1 MLSDM
6 TASPIAS
13 SAVASPVRSTTAA
26 RGMVDVGRLAP
37 LMQAIKSTGEL
48 LCRFAVASAWPVDA
62 CVEAQ
67 ALLGLPIQ
75 TVFEDRD
82 FLWRHYRDG
91 DLYEPDPFAA
101 ESPFQR
107 DVWPF

>member
-13 SAVASPVRSTTAA
+13 SAVASPVLSATAA
-26 RGMVDVGRLAP
+26 AGMVDLGRRARI
-37 LMQAIKSTGEL
+37 MKAIKSIGKL
-48 LCRFAVASAWPVDA
+48 LCRFAVASAWQVDA
-62 CVEAQ
+62 CVEA
-67 ALLGLPIQ
+67 P
-75 TVFEDRD
+75 FEQYSRTRT
-82 FLWRHYRDG
+82 FCGHREG

>member
-6 TASPIAS
+6 TPSPTTS
-13 SAVASPVRSTTAA
+13 SAIARAVPSTTAA
-26 RGMVDVGRLAP
+26 TRVVDLGRLAP
-37 LMQAIKSTGEL
+37 ITSQIRRVGNL
-48 LCRFAVASAWPVDA
+48 LRSIAVAPARPLGVFLD
-62 CVEAQ
+62 AQ
-67 ALLGLPIQ
+67 ALLGLPIR
-75 TVFEDRD
+75 TAFENQD
-82 FLWRHYRDG
+82 FLWRRHREG

>member
-6 TASPIAS
+6 TASPMTS
-13 SAVASPVRSTTAA
+13 SAVASPVPSTTPAA
-26 RGMVDVGRLAP
+26 GMVDVGRLAP
-37 LMQAIKSTGEL
+37 IMQAIKSTGKL
-48 LCRFAVASAWPVDA
+48 LCRFAVASAWQVDA

-67 ALLGLPIQ
+67 ALLEFPIQ
-75 TVFEDRD
+75 TLFENQD
-82 FLWRHYRDG
+82 FLWRRHADG